1 MTNSKDFIQSRLSNE
16 LEHHGVKGM
25 RWGHQKRRPDFSDGS
40 HLKNIDS
47 EKARYKSLQKQYKLA
62 DIDWS
67 KSFTTDPKQVANS
80 RAARKQNETNRK
92 AFEGPRYRS
101 PLKRKLSDVKLSD
114 LSKIRPLTE
123 GINAGYQIARYL
135 G

>member
-1 MTNSKDFIQSRLSNE
+1 MDSNDFIKSRLDDNF
-16 LEHHGVKGM
+16 LQHHGVKGM
-25 RWGHQKRRPDFSDGS
+25 KWGKRKKPDFSDGS
-40 HLKNIDS
+40 HLKNIDQ
-47 EKARYKSLQKQYKLA
+47 EKARYKALQKQYKLA

-67 KSFTTDPKQVANS
+67 KSFTTDSKQVANS

-114 LSKIRPLTE
+114 ISKLRPLTE
-123 GINAGYQIARYL
+123 GIQAGHQIARYL

>member
-25 RWGHQKRRPDFSDGS
+25 KLGKRKKPDFSDGS

-123 GINAGYQIARYL
+123 GIQSGFQIARYL

>member
-1 MTNSKDFIQSRLSNE
+1 MDANDFIQSRLTDDF

-25 RWGHQKRRPDFSDGS
+25 KWGKRKKPDFSDGS
-40 HLKNIDS
+40 HLKNIDQ
-47 EKARYKSLQKQYKLA
+47 EKTRYKALQNQYKLA

-67 KSFTTDPKQVANS
+67 KSFTTYPKQVSNS
-80 RAARKQNETNRK
+80 LAARKQNEANRN
-92 AFEGPRYRS
+92 AFEGPRYKS

-114 LSKIRPLTE
+114 LSKLRPLAE
-123 GINAGYQIARYL
+123 GIQSGYQIARYL

>member
-25 RWGHQKRRPDFSDGS
+25 RLGHRKRRPDFSDGS
-40 HLKNIDS
+40 HLKDIDS
-47 EKARYKSLQKQYKLA
+47 EKKRHKELQKQYNLP

-67 KSFTTDPKQVANS
+67 KSFTTDPKRVANS
-80 RAARKQNETNRK
+80 RAARKYNEANRK
-92 AFEGPRYRS
+92 SFEKDRYKT
-101 PLKRKLSDVKLSD
+101 PFKRNLSKIKLSDISKL
-114 LSKIRPLTE
+114 RPLTE
-123 GINAGYQIARYL
+123 GLQSGYQIARYL

>member
-25 RWGHQKRRPDFSDGS
+25 RLGHRKQRPDFSDGS

>member
-16 LEHHGVKGM
+16 LENHGVKGM
-25 RWGHQKRRPDFSDGS
+25 TWG
-40 HLKNIDS
+40 
-47 EKARYKSLQKQYKLA
+47 
-62 DIDWS
+62 
-67 KSFTTDPKQVANS
+67 
-80 RAARKQNETNRK
+80 
-92 AFEGPRYRS
+92 
-101 PLKRKLSDVKLSD
+101 KRKLSDVKLSD